1 MVFTIDK
8 NLVLNDQDIK
18 REKRIISKL
27 NLKKLPFEITKDSF
41 CSKYLEMFQDIKP
54 LFKYKEGEYALKW
67 CLSTNKRMRVF
78 LIIFEANEEG
88 YEVYKESI
96 ASQLPQFSYKTVAQ
110 IIDDGMKKG
119 YYLNL
124 APRSVISTDKKI
136 RNIRPSEEL
145 VVQFVNWSIDIL
157 EYLIDFQKKLK

>member
-1 MVFTIDK
+1 MSEQI
-8 NLVLNDQDIK
+8 N
-18 REKRIISKL
+18 REKRILSKIDL
-27 NLKKLPFEITKDSF
+27 NKLPFKISPNNFFKIYEK
-41 CSKYLEMFQDIKP
+41 MFQNIKP

-88 YEVYKESI
+88 YEVYKESV
-96 ASQLPQFSYKTVAQ
+96 SNKLPEFSYKTVAQ

-124 APRSVISTDKKI
+124 SARSVISTDKKI

-145 VVQFVNWSIDIL
+145 VVQFINWSID
-157 EYLIDFQKKLK
+157 LINNLTNFQKKLK

>member
-1 MVFTIDK
+1 MS
-8 NLVLNDQDIK
+8 DQTD
-18 REKRIISKL
+18 RDKRILSKL
-27 NLKKLPFEITKDSF
+27 NLDKLPFKIS
-41 CSKYLEMFQDIKP
+41 SKNFFIIWEKMFQNLKP
-54 LFKYKEGEYALKW
+54 LFIYKEGEYALKW

-88 YEVYKESI
+88 YEVYKESV
-96 ASQLPQFSYKTVAQ
+96 ASNLPKFSYKTVAK

-124 APRSVISTDKKI
+124 APRTVISTDKKI

-145 VVQFVNWSIDIL
+145 VVQFINWSIDLIDN
-157 EYLIDFQKKLK
+157 LIDFQKKLK

>member
-1 MVFTIDK
+1 MS
-8 NLVLNDQDIK
+8 DQTD
-18 REKRIISKL
+18 RDKRILSKL
-27 NLKKLPFEITKDSF
+27 NLDKLPFKISSKNFFITWEK
-41 CSKYLEMFQDIKP
+41 MFQNLKP

-78 LIIFEANEEG
+78 LKIFEANEEG

-96 ASQLPQFSYKTVAQ
+96 ASQLPQFSYKTVAK

-124 APRSVISTDKKI
+124 APRTVISTDKKI

-145 VVQFVNWSIDIL
+145 VVQFINWSIDIINN
-157 EYLIDFQKKLK
+157 LIDFQKKLK

>member
-1 MVFTIDK
+1 MSDQID
-8 NLVLNDQDIK
+8 
-18 REKRIISKL
+18 REKRILLKL
-27 NLKKLPFEITKDSF
+27 NLSKLPFKISTKNF
-41 CSKYLEMFQDIKP
+41 FRIYEKMFQNIKP
-54 LFKYKEGEYALKW
+54 LFKFKEGEYALKW

-88 YEVYKESI
+88 YEVYKESV
-96 ASQLPQFSYKTVAQ
+96 ANNLPEFSYKTVAQ

-124 APRSVISTDKKI
+124 APRTAISTDSKI

-145 VVQFVNWSIDIL
+145 VVQFINWSID
-157 EYLIDFQKKLK
+157 LIDNLVNFQKKLNK

>member
-1 MVFTIDK
+1 MS
-8 NLVLNDQDIK
+8 DQTD
-18 REKRIISKL
+18 RDKRILSKL
-27 NLKKLPFEITKDSF
+27 NLDKLPFKIS
-41 CSKYLEMFQDIKP
+41 SKNFFIIWEKMFQNLKP
-54 LFKYKEGEYALKW
+54 LFIYKEGEYALKW

-78 LIIFEANEEG
+78 LKIFEANEEG

-96 ASQLPQFSYKTVAQ
+96 ASQLPQFSYKTVAK

-124 APRSVISTDKKI
+124 APRTVISTDKKI

-145 VVQFVNWSIDIL
+145 VVQFVNWSIDLIDN
-157 EYLIDFQKKLK
+157 LIDFQKKLK